1 MDFRGRLPGVRSGV
15 SCVFSMQFLSSTS
28 RPLAPPCLK
37 GEGKLVMFYFVDT
50 VYTMAPQLTRGPACC
65 TLTRIPLSF
74 FSCSDSAKN

>member
-37 GEGKLVMFYFVDT
+37 GEEKLVMFYFVDI
-50 VYTMAPQLTRGPACC
+50 LWR
-65 TLTRIPLSF
+65 L
-74 FSCSDSAKN
+74 N